1 MAPAV
6 VFVAL
11 TDSDVRARFER
22 IVSHLD
28 RWGDVVA
35 SDNGRARVRR
45 LLEFSVVAPGGGL
58 AAEAK
63 ELFREYFERNRP
75 GEWEIVKYT
84 YEYLDVGR
92 GARLA
97 FHVHD
102 LDTRKRVAHAH
113 CEDAFEIPDDERS
126 AHLRAVEYELREA
139 HDVFMRLFAADEP
152 PDCGSFLP
160 LEVDRT

>member
-1 MAPAV
+1 VAPAV

-11 TDSDVRARFER
+11 TDSEVRARFER

-28 RWGDVVA
+28 HWGDVVA
-35 SDNGRARVRR
+35 ADNGRARGRR

-63 ELFREYFERNRP
+63 ELFREYYELTRS
-75 GEWEIVKYT
+75 GDWEMVKYT

-97 FHVHD
+97 FHVHN
-102 LDTRKRVAHAH
+102 LGGRKRVAHAH
-113 CEDAFEIPDDERS
+113 CDDAFEIPDDERPP
-126 AHLRAVEYELREA
+126 HLRAVEYELREA
-139 HDVFMRLFAADEP
+139 HAVFMRHWAASEP
-152 PDCGSFLP
+152 PDCESMLP